1 MTCFLR
7 PVRVD
12 HPVLVICNLV
22 ELTGEPR
29 LKTDA
34 VCLRRF
40 VLSMGNYGTLKNG
53 FGKVVKWPWF
63 YIAAMVGLI
72 AAPALIPDLV
82 LFLPNQLM

>member
-1 MTCFLR
+1 MDH
-7 PVRVD
+7 RVFA
-12 HPVLVICNLV
+12 ICNLV
-22 ELTGEPR
+22 ELTGGPR

-40 VLSMGNYGTLKNG
+40 VQSMGNYGTLKYG
-53 FGKVVKWPWF
+53 FGKVVKWSWP

-72 AAPALIPDLV
+72 AALALIPDLV